1 MDLVPLIAVSV
12 DSTLRANAPASRLTE
27 WDLASLEVLDEHTLT
42 LPEKDFR
49 LTVCVAPLGTTLRF
63 FGPEPADNLSFFV
76 PAEALAPHL
85 HEYTH
90 ICRRMTQL
98 EEGGES
104 SKLEALDM
112 AKKLAHDDGGR
123 TLARVLAPLAADLP
137 TGRRMFTLLFTLH
150 VDTTTLRAFHLGHT
164 KRG

>member
-1 MDLVPLIAVSV
+1 
-12 DSTLRANAPASRLTE
+12 
-27 WDLASLEVLDEHTLT
+27 LAALEVLDEHELT
-42 LPEKDFR
+42 LPAKDFR
-49 LTVCVAPLGTTLRF
+49 LTVFVAPLGTTLRF
-63 FGPEPADNLSFFV
+63 FGPVAADNLSFFV
-76 PAEALAPHL
+76 PTETLSPHL

-123 TLARVLAPLAADLP
+123 TLARVLSSLSADLP
-137 TGRRMFTLLFTLH
+137 TGRRLFTLLFTLH
-150 VDTTTLRAFHLGHT
+150 VDTTTLRAFHLGHP